1 VHVGRQARAQQAFER
16 WRDCTGGEKLLVDG
30 LGERQRVLDARVADF
45 VVAGADYLQDYYT
58 KLEHVAALLI
68 NEAAADMLGAA
79 VGYTGNSAGCST
91 GNSEYGEKGK
101 KRNKR
106 AKEQFNSYL

>member
-1 VHVGRQARAQQAFER
+1 M
-16 WRDCTGGEKLLVDG
+16 
-30 LGERQRVLDARVADF
+30 LDARVADF
-45 VVAGADYLQDYYT
+45 VVAGADYLQDHYS
-58 KLEHVAALLI
+58 KLENVTSLLI

-79 VGYTGNSAGCST
+79 VVNTGNSAGCST